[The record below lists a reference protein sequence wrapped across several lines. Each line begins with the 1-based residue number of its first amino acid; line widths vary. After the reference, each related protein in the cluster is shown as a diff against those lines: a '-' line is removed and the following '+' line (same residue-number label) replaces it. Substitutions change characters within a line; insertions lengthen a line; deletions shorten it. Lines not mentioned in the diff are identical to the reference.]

1 MDAVYLSRSDVSN
14 LQRKLIGKGTD
25 GSVYDVGH
33 GYLYKIYHDS
43 SAFSDID
50 VAHPLLDN
58 FEDDVKIYQKGNSYL
73 FHNYHSCF
81 KYIDIHGVRISARE
95 SIYLAIQRQKDI
107 LYTQLPL
114 APIYVN
120 SRFKGCVLKKH
131 SFHFQLHYFSC
142 LPLELKKKILLLVL
156 DRVEE
161 LVRHYI
167 YPLDISNNPFVD
179 KLSHSN
185 ILVSLLGIPELIDMD
200 GKSTIY
206 REQED
211 FYLLQSVYQGFNC
224 LLLEFLYQIDVF
236 HEIYVDE
243 NILGVSQ
250 FLYEKGFLE
259 NDIDKLVLQEADFS
273 TIRRILKRK

>member
-1 MDAVYLSRSDVSN
+1 MEAVYLSRNDVAN

-33 GYLYKIYHDS
+33 GYLYKIYHDG

-50 VAHPLLDN
+50 VAHPLLDGY
-58 FEDDVKIYQKGNSYL
+58 EDDVKIYQKGKSYL
-73 FHNYHSCF
+73 YHNHNSCF
-81 KYIDIHGVRISARE
+81 KYTDINGVRISAQD

-107 LYTQLPL
+107 QYTQLPL

-131 SFHFQLHYFSC
+131 AFHFQFHSFSF
-142 LPLELKKKILLLVL
+142 LPEEQRRKLLLLVI

-161 LVRHYI
+161 LVQHYI
-167 YPLDISNNPFVD
+167 YPLDISNSPLRD

-185 ILVSLLGIPELIDMD
+185 ILVSLLGIPQLIDMD

-206 REQED
+206 REQEN
-211 FYLLQSVYQGFNC
+211 FYLLQSVYEGLNC
-224 LLLEFLYQIDVF
+224 LLLEFLYHIDVF
-236 HEIYVDE
+236 HEIYIDE
-243 NILGVSQ
+243 DILGLSQ
-250 FLYEKGFLE
+250 FLFDKGLS
-259 NDIDKLVLQEADFS
+259 DSYIDKLVLQEADFS
-273 TIRRILKRK
+273 TLRKILKR